1 MTKAPG
7 IVSTADSDNADPTCT
22 RDRSVIARK

>member
-1 MTKAPG
+1 MTNAPG
-7 IVSTADSDNADPTCT
+7 IVSTADSDSADPTCT